1 MQTLIKAGVPL
12 DHINN
17 LRWAALIE
25 SIVLGD
31 VGPNHIA
38 CLKALVDAGAN
49 VSVPEG
55 SGVSPL

>member
-1 MQTLIKAGVPL
+1 VGAPL

-17 LRWAALIE
+17 LRWKALIQ

-49 VSVPEG
+49 RNIPDG